1 MDHSHPHPH
10 PHPSLMS
17 CVGEDHGLSSCSHCH
32 GWGPKLSSSSS
43 SSSSPSCHQLWDL
56 VWVLLSVKEER
67 ASQDWI
73 TDMDRPTSVGFSQR
87 YFWIF
92 NVFFLTFHIFVLYS
106 CTVRVDNR
114 YGLAKERGEAKNTF
128 VFCIIPAPN
137 LGPLFI
143 DEILPNPPTPPH
155 FYGVRFITF
164 MNSTRQMVSWTF
176 WPKVGKVREDP
187 HSGWNKI
194 QTFSHNRYGLAKESK
209 VAKSFKSHI
218 FSVMHHCS
226 HRYRASKTLN
236 MWACQDG
243 VLKF

>member
-1 MDHSHPHPH
+1 MDHRHPHPH

-92 NVFFLTFHIFVLYS
+92 NVFFLTFHVFVLYS

-114 YGLAKERGEAKNTF
+114 YGLAKECGEAKNTF

-143 DEILPNPPTPPH
+143 DEILPNPPTPPISMVCVSSRSWIVQGKWCLEH
-155 FYGVRFITF
+155 FDQKLGKKGKTPILVGIKSKLFPITD
-164 MNSTRQMVSWTF
+164 MD
-176 WPKVGKVREDP
+176 WPRK
-187 HSGWNKI
+187 
-194 QTFSHNRYGLAKESK
+194 AK
-209 VAKSFKSHI
+209 
-218 FSVMHHCS
+218 
-226 HRYRASKTLN
+226 
-236 MWACQDG
+236 
-243 VLKF
+243 